1 MKTFDIKRF
10 AQLCKWSA
18 YTYRKEYLT
27 TIMMMTVMY
36 FIVLAAK
43 TTMYVSYDEQ
53 YILCTEFAVK
63 GCITIMSIILLV
75 SGGYIFNNMKTKQQ
89 RLMYKL
95 MPASNLEKFLAR
107 YIYVTLFWAVGCVM
121 AFCIAD
127 VLRTLLSLATG
138 HGVNIM
144 ATPYFFKA
152 LVNNLSEINLS
163 DKHFILSTEIYVLTH
178 SIYLLGGTFFRRRQI
193 VLTAITLILVIIL
206 LSWTVS
212 LFITEVDIEYMFNA
226 KKHNDISYIIMSIL
240 PIFIVTNYWL
250 SFYIFKK
257 MQVINNK
264 WINI

>member
-27 TIMMMTVMY
+27 TIMMLTVMY
-36 FIVLAAK
+36 FIVLSSQI
-43 TTMYVSYDEQ
+43 TMHAIDIYN
-53 YILCTEFAVK
+53 TEFVVR
-63 GCITIMSIILLV
+63 GCITIMSILLSL

-95 MPASNLEKFLAR
+95 MPASNLEKFLVR
-107 YIYVTLFWAVGCVM
+107 YIYVTLFWAVGCIM

-138 HGVNIM
+138 HGANIM
-144 ATPYFFKA
+144 ATPCFFETLANIPK
-152 LVNNLSEINLS
+152 EISMS
-163 DKHFILSTEIYVLTH
+163 DKNPILSIETYILTH
-178 SIYLLGGTFFRRRQI
+178 SIYLLGGTIFRRRQI
-193 VLTAITLILVIIL
+193 VLTSITLILAIIIL
-206 LSWTVS
+206 AWTAS
-212 LFITEVDIEYMFNA
+212 LFIPNIHIDEDSLKGIVYF
-226 KKHNDISYIIMSIL
+226 IIYIL
-240 PIFIVTNYWL
+240 PIFIVANYWL
-250 SFYIFKK
+250 SFHIFKK